1 MICSGSALIDI
12 VKVIAIV
19 TKLLIKALKIKNF
32 FIFISIFTYLA
43 LNFNS
48 GAEGNNNSNSSE
60 ILWKKIKRNK
70 INNNQIKWEE
80 YEGSIDLDIK
90 KEYPYQVDFATK
102 NNKFQES
109 TEIEPYLPLNYYL
122 EPGEI
127 TSSLNW
133 KSAFSGGAGGGTGHQ
148 NISAR
153 IDYGIYKNSLLSL
166 YISETDDPLFNLI
179 DDEQIANN
187 WASIALS
194 FKKKIFERKDKK
206 ESLSLT
212 SSFEYWV
219 VSSGSYNSKSIFN
232 ELNNDQGLDRYEKFI
247 YSFSIPYR
255 KDFNSRTTFVIAPG
269 ITFLPEV
276 LGEKN
281 IGDNFYGNNVYL
293 SSGMKFK
300 LSENI
305 NLNGSYSY
313 LFGPGNNYFDK
324 SLNFSRKPIY
334 SYGLNWDFDPVLGL
348 EAKITNGYG
357 STPATGLLTIPS
369 DNKPL
374 YFISGT
380 YKPFQ
385 KDRPLRPIKI
395 EDKALIHGGL
405 TVSNALIPLRGQS
418 QVSLH
423 YDNEKN
429 LFGSYKY
436 SLSNLFQLELISFGS
451 YKDINY
457 NSTKNSEIRK
467 TFLDQ
472 DNLNY
477 RIGGKLLLLSP
488 QKDDPFWLSS
498 RISLGRND
506 STRQGYIFSDLTST
520 LKLTDWWTF
529 NISPKYLFSGI
540 DNLGSVGISSNVNFL
555 NNFNFISEANIGLT
569 DNSETNST
577 FALRYSYDSRKSLD
591 FYLTN
596 AVGLIDVGQ
605 MLKSDDYKFGVKLNF
620 IF

>member
-1 MICSGSALIDI
+1 MKFLN
-12 VKVIAIV
+12 
-19 TKLLIKALKIKNF
+19 IKNF
-32 FIFISIFTYLA
+32 FIFISIFTYLV

-48 GAEGNNNSNSSE
+48 LAEDNNNAKSSK

-70 INNNQIKWEE
+70 INDNKIKWEE
-80 YEGSIDLDIK
+80 YDGAIDLDIK
-90 KEYPYQVDFATK
+90 KEYPYKINVVNQ
-102 NNKFQES
+102 NNTFQES

-127 TSSLNW
+127 TTSINW
-133 KSAFSGGAGGGTGHQ
+133 KSAFSGGTGGGTGHQ

-179 DDEQIANN
+179 DDEQVANN

-194 FKKKIFERKDKK
+194 FKKKIFESKDQK

-232 ELNNDQGLDRYEKFI
+232 ELNNDEGLDRHEKII

-255 KDFNSRTTFVIAPG
+255 KDFNSWTTFVIAPG

-305 NLNGSYSY
+305 KLNGSYSY

-324 SLNFSRKPIY
+324 NLNFSRKPIY

-374 YFISGT
+374 YYLSGT
-380 YKPFQ
+380 Y
-385 KDRPLRPIKI
+385 RPYQNDTELMPLEN
-395 EDKALIHGGL
+395 EDYPLLHGGL
-405 TVSNALIPLRGQS
+405 TVSNALIPERGKS
-418 QVSLH
+418 QINLN
-423 YDNEKN
+423 YDSNGN

-436 SLSNLFQLELISFGS
+436 SLSNLFQLELINLGS

-457 NSTKNSEIRK
+457 SSSKNTIIRND
-467 TFLDQ
+467 FLDK

-477 RIGGKLLLLSP
+477 RVGGKLLILSP

-498 RISLGRND
+498 RISLGRNN
-506 STRQGYIFSDLTST
+506 STKYGYVFSDLTGT
-520 LKLTDWWTF
+520 LKLTNWWAF
-529 NISPKYLFSGI
+529 NIGPKYLFSGV
-540 DNLGSVGISSNVNFL
+540 DNLGSLGLSSNINIL
-555 NNFNFISEANIGLT
+555 KNLNFISETNIGVT
-569 DNSETNST
+569 DNSESNST
-577 FALRYSYDSRKSLD
+577 FALRYSYDSKKSLD

-596 AVGLIDVGQ
+596 AVGLLDVGQ
-605 MLKSDDYKFGVKLNF
+605 MLKSEDYKFGVKLNL

>member
-1 MICSGSALIDI
+1 MKFLN
-12 VKVIAIV
+12 
-19 TKLLIKALKIKNF
+19 IKSF
-32 FIFISIFTYLA
+32 FIFISIFTYLV

-48 GAEGNNNSNSSE
+48 LAEDNNNAKSSK

-70 INNNQIKWEE
+70 INDNKIKWEE
-80 YEGSIDLDIK
+80 YDGAIDLDIK
-90 KEYPYQVDFATK
+90 KEYPYKINVVNQ
-102 NNKFQES
+102 NNTFQES

-127 TSSLNW
+127 TTSINW
-133 KSAFSGGAGGGTGHQ
+133 KSAFSGGTGGGTGHQ

-179 DDEQIANN
+179 DDEQVANN

-194 FKKKIFERKDKK
+194 FKKKIFESKDQK

-232 ELNNDQGLDRYEKFI
+232 ELNNDEGLDRHEKII

-255 KDFNSRTTFVIAPG
+255 KDFNSWTTFVIAPG

-305 NLNGSYSY
+305 KLNGSYSY

-324 SLNFSRKPIY
+324 NLNFSRKPIY

-374 YFISGT
+374 YYLSGT
-380 YKPFQ
+380 Y
-385 KDRPLRPIKI
+385 RPYQNDTELMPLEN
-395 EDKALIHGGL
+395 EDYPLLHGGL
-405 TVSNALIPLRGQS
+405 TVSNALIPERGKS
-418 QVSLH
+418 QISLN
-423 YDNEKN
+423 YDSNGN

-436 SLSNLFQLELISFGS
+436 SLSNLFQLELINLGS

-457 NSTKNSEIRK
+457 SSSKNTILRND
-467 TFLDQ
+467 FLDK

-477 RIGGKLLLLSP
+477 RVGGKLLILSP

-498 RISLGRND
+498 RISLGRNN
-506 STRQGYIFSDLTST
+506 STKYGYVFSDLTGT
-520 LKLTDWWTF
+520 LKLTNWWAF
-529 NISPKYLFSGI
+529 NISPKYLFSGV
-540 DNLGSVGISSNVNFL
+540 DNLGSLGLSSNINIL
-555 NNFNFISEANIGLT
+555 KNLNFISETNIGVT
-569 DNSETNST
+569 DNSESNST
-577 FALRYSYDSRKSLD
+577 FALRYSYDSKKSLD

-596 AVGLIDVGQ
+596 AVGLLDVGQ
-605 MLKSDDYKFGVKLNF
+605 MLKSEDYKFGVKLNL

>member
-1 MICSGSALIDI
+1 M
-12 VKVIAIV
+12 
-19 TKLLIKALKIKNF
+19 LIKALKIKNF
-32 FIFISIFTYLA
+32 FIFISIFTYLV

-127 TSSLNW
+127 TSSINW

-436 SLSNLFQLELISFGS
+436 SLSNLFQLELISLGS

-555 NNFNFISEANIGLT
+555 NNFHFISEANIGLT

>member
-1 MICSGSALIDI
+1 M
-12 VKVIAIV
+12 

-32 FIFISIFTYLA
+32 FIFVSIFTYLV

-48 GAEGNNNSNSSE
+48 VAEGNNTNSSK

-70 INNNQIKWEE
+70 INNNQIKWEK
-80 YEGSIDLDIK
+80 YDGAIDLDIK
-90 KEYPYQVDFATK
+90 KEYPYEIKFVNE
-102 NNKFQES
+102 NNTFQES
-109 TEIEPYLPLNYYL
+109 TELEPYLPLNYYL

-127 TSSLNW
+127 TTSINW
-133 KSAFSGGAGGGTGHQ
+133 KSAFSGGTGGGTGHQ

-194 FKKKIFERKDKK
+194 FKKKIFEREDKK

-232 ELNNDQGLDRYEKFI
+232 ELNNDQGLDRYEKII

-293 SSGMKFK
+293 SSGMRFK

-305 NLNGSYSY
+305 KLNGSYSY

-324 SLNFSRKPIY
+324 NLNFSRKPIY

-380 YKPFQ
+380 YKPYQ
-385 KDRPLRPIKI
+385 NDTPLSPIKV
-395 EDKALIHGGL
+395 EDEALMHGGL
-405 TVSNALIPLRGQS
+405 TVSNALIPMRGQS
-418 QVSLH
+418 QVSFH
-423 YDNEKN
+423 YDNDKN

-436 SLSNLFQLELISFGS
+436 SLSNLFQLELISLGS

-540 DNLGSVGISSNVNFL
+540 DNLGSVGISSNINFL
-555 NNFNFISEANIGLT
+555 NNFNFISETNIGLT
-569 DNSETNST
+569 DNSESNST

>member
-1 MICSGSALIDI
+1 M
-12 VKVIAIV
+12 KVS
-19 TKLLIKALKIKNF
+19 KIKNF
-32 FIFISIFTYLA
+32 FIFISIFTSLV
-43 LNFNS
+43 LNLNS
-48 GAEGNNNSNSSE
+48 VAEEENNNVNSYK
-60 ILWKKIKRNK
+60 IIWKKIKRTK
-70 INNNQIKWEE
+70 INKNKNQIKWEK
-80 YEGSIDLDIK
+80 YDGVIDLDL
-90 KEYPYQVDFATK
+90 EGEFPYQVDFA
-102 NNKFQES
+102 NQNKKYQES
-109 TEIEPYLPLNYYL
+109 TEIEPYLPMNNFL

-127 TSSLNW
+127 TTSIIW
-133 KSAFSGGAGGGTGHQ
+133 KSAFYGGAGGGTGHQ

-153 IDYGIYKNSLLSL
+153 LDYGLKQNALLSL
-166 YISETDDPLFNLI
+166 YLSETDDPLFNLI
-179 DDEQIANN
+179 DDELIANN

-194 FKKKIFERKDKK
+194 FKKKIFESKDQK

-212 SSFEYWV
+212 SSLEYWI
-219 VSSGSYNSKSIFN
+219 VSSGSNSSKSIFN
-232 ELNNDQGLDRYEKFI
+232 ELNNDKGMDRYEKII
-247 YSFSIPYR
+247 YSFSIPYT
-255 KDFNSRTTFVIAPG
+255 KDVNSRATFVIAPG
-269 ITFLPEV
+269 VTFLPKV
-276 LGEKN
+276 LGDKN

-293 SSGMKFK
+293 SSGLKFK
-300 LSENI
+300 FSENI
-305 NLNGSYSY
+305 KLNGSYSY

-324 SLNFSRKPIY
+324 NLNFSRKPIY
-334 SYGLNWDFDPVLGL
+334 SYGLNWDLNPILGL

-380 YKPFQ
+380 YKPYQ
-385 KDRPLRPIKI
+385 NDTPLRSIKE

-405 TVSNALIPLRGQS
+405 TVSTALIPMRGKS
-418 QVSLH
+418 QVNFN
-423 YDNEKN
+423 YDTNKN

-436 SLSNLFQLELISFGS
+436 SLSNLFQLELISLGS

-477 RIGGKLLLLSP
+477 RIGGKFLLLSP

-498 RISLGRND
+498 RISLGRNN
-506 STRQGYIFSDLTST
+506 STKKGYVFSDLTST
-520 LKLTDWWTF
+520 FKLTDWWAF

-555 NNFNFISEANIGLT
+555 NNFNFISETNIGVT
-569 DNSETNST
+569 DNSESNST
-577 FALRYSYDSRKSLD
+577 FALRYSHDSRKSLD

>member
-1 MICSGSALIDI
+1 M
-12 VKVIAIV
+12 
-19 TKLLIKALKIKNF
+19 LIKALKIKNF
-32 FIFISIFTYLA
+32 FIFISIFTYLV

-127 TSSLNW
+127 TSSINW

-423 YDNEKN
+423 YDNDKN

-436 SLSNLFQLELISFGS
+436 SLSNLFQLELISLGS